1 MAAVIVMSSSPSSE
15 EDTRI
20 DEEEFCLEGARDDA
34 GDTVRGTAMVFS
46 WSMEEANARHLSSV
60 VLLALEVVDDEAEE
74 EEDTQD
80 VSDRGVFLP
89 MARGP
94 RTTAMLV
101 DDW

>member
-1 MAAVIVMSSSPSSE
+1 MSSSPPSSE

-20 DEEEFCLEGARDDA
+20 DDEEFCLEGARDDA

-60 VLLALEVVDDEAEE
+60 VLLALAVVVVVLTFDDEAEA
-74 EEDTQD
+74 EDTQE
-80 VSDRGVFLP
+80 VSDRGDFLP

-101 DDW
+101 EDW